1 MGAARLSPCGNA
13 TAAMALSGG
22 TDGWGRA
29 LYAERGFAQS
39 LERENDDD
47 PAGDYLPLVQ
57 QLNGDTTV
65 VEQPVDLT
73 FLEGKYSKFST
84 DFVDAHASDRFFF
97 YAATSHVHTTE
108 ANLPASQY
116 AGCEFRGA
124 SIRGPFGDA
133 LAEAD
138 ALVGDVVKAVD
149 AHDLRDDTLFIFS
162 SDNGPWMIQAQSAG
176 SVGHLYA
183 RAAGYWNIGKGST
196 WEGGVRVPAFI
207 SWKGVV
213 QAGGTTPAAISASD
227 VFPTLSKLIGV
238 PLPSTMD
245 YNGTSVK
252 AVYDGVD
259 QTEAFFGAATT
270 SARDATKDCLFLFGG
285 PYKDVKPSAAR
296 CGPLKLHWA
305 TGPGLGGC
313 VSTPPS
319 ELNDNCTDQY
329 YDDAPL
335 VFDVEADPSEQF
347 PLASNA
353 SAAVAAVLAWANA
366 SYAKLMGEYVPGNL
380 TAENGGVAPDI
391 DDERVNGT
399 ALYGVCCDRQ
409 APARG
414 GTGNTCDCDGAPF
427 GVTVEL

>member
-47 PAGDYLPLVQ
+47 PAGDYLPLARRPSGTSDKFLRRWNDGFWSNAQVQ

-183 RAAGYWNIGKGST
+183 PASESGRDGRRESRGRRVAA
-196 WEGGVRVPAFI
+196 
-207 SWKGVV
+207 
-213 QAGGTTPAAISASD
+213 
-227 VFPTLSKLIGV
+227 
-238 PLPSTMD
+238 
-245 YNGTSVK
+245 
-252 AVYDGVD
+252 
-259 QTEAFFGAATT
+259 
-270 SARDATKDCLFLFGG
+270 
-285 PYKDVKPSAAR
+285 
-296 CGPLKLHWA
+296 
-305 TGPGLGGC
+305 
-313 VSTPPS
+313 
-319 ELNDNCTDQY
+319 
-329 YDDAPL
+329 
-335 VFDVEADPSEQF
+335 
-347 PLASNA
+347 NA
-353 SAAVAAVLAWANA
+353 AAV
-366 SYAKLMGEYVPGNL
+366 
-380 TAENGGVAPDI
+380 
-391 DDERVNGT
+391 
-399 ALYGVCCDRQ
+399 
-409 APARG
+409 
-414 GTGNTCDCDGAPF
+414 
-427 GVTVEL
+427 